1 MRYSPEHKAEVRA
14 RIVQAA
20 SRALRRDGLHGVGIP
35 GLMGQVGLT
44 HGGFYAHFQDRDELV
59 AEAVRL
65 AARQTGAGVFEQAA
79 TLEEA
84 LQAYTSR
91 DHVNRPEGGCVVAAL
106 GAEAP
111 RQSPQ
116 VRSAFAFA
124 ARGLLA
130 LVQRRLAPDNAA
142 QPLFDETLSDEA
154 LDLTSRM
161 VGAVI
166 LARLVEDPALADR
179 LLQNARRR

>member
-20 SRALRRDGLHGVGIP
+20 SRVLRRDGLDGVGIP
-35 GLMGQVGLT
+35 ALMGLVGLT
-44 HGGFYAHFQDRDELV
+44 HGGFYAHFKDRDELV
-59 AEAVRL
+59 AEAVRH
-65 AARQTGAGVFEQAA
+65 AARQTGMGVFEQAA
-79 TLEEA
+79 TLDEA
-84 LQAYTSR
+84 LEAYTSH
-91 DHVNRPEGGCVVAAL
+91 DHVTRPEGGCVVAAL

-111 RQSPQ
+111 RQSPP

-142 QPLFDETLSDEA
+142 EALSDEA
-154 LDLTSRM
+154 LALTSRM

-166 LARLVEDPALADR
+166 LARLVDDPVLADR